1 MKICHQSNS
10 VNKEELA
17 SVPKCALAI
26 CVFRRWVFFTSMLF
40 VAGVV
45 SAGNVWYVDAVN
57 GNDGLDGTTAV
68 VPEVGSSESLSG
80 PRKTLVKVME
90 LASAGDTIYAAEGEY
105 RDGAMLADGNT
116 TSNRVVIKA
125 GVQLVASGLRART
138 RIFGALSSL
147 PSSAGTS
154 RGNNIDAVRA
164 VFFVTPTATEKT
176 AGIMGGVL
184 KGFTVMR
191 GRTTIDKNVISSSCR
206 NGGGVF
212 GPGLVVDCDL
222 IDNAADH
229 RGGNV
234 AGGAVVLRCR
244 LGVAIGGRYELAD
257 GSQACDTLFNTN
269 EKIYPSVD
277 VAKIVNCTFTTN
289 AAYSC
294 KVYNCLFLNPTAG
307 TSAITMKGSYYN
319 SYSRDIQGTASE
331 TNPNPI
337 ANEDGKCRFELSAA
351 QVPNVELN
359 TRPLSGSVVIDAGNI
374 DYYNGFTNGWTEG
387 WLEHWTGRD
396 FLGHDRIFGE
406 TIDVG
411 CCEWVADR
419 PSIHVDSVN
428 GDDDNNGLSVLRAK
442 KTLAAAV
449 EAVVQFTQDGRL
461 DISHVKAAPGTYS
474 QGAMQTAQGPVRVAI
489 PDGVKLEGSG
499 ADVTFIEGEPAANPI
514 KNGCGVD
521 SLRCVYLAD
530 TAILKG
536 FTLRNGY
543 AHYSGSDGYAYSGGG
558 SYGKGLVVD
567 CAYSNNTSCYRGGNV
582 YNGTFLRCHFG
593 SASYS
598 AYNICSFQ
606 KMVDC
611 VFDLDR
617 ADDNIYCISGGE
629 FFNCTFV
636 KGIPRANVAEV
647 NLYNSLILNDK
658 SIDKA
663 GPCKFHSCISAG
675 ALGESCSEGDAFNRF
690 GANPLRLR
698 VDSTTFRPSKG
709 SLVRDAGDGDG
720 TANYRSLIANGWS
733 AAWIAELGDRDFAG
747 GKRVEN
753 GRVDVGAGE
762 HIPLNIGF
770 PITIR

>member
-90 LASAGDTIYAAEGEY
+90 LASAGDTIYAAEGNY
-105 RDGAMLADGNT
+105 NSGCVLAEGNA
-116 TSNRVVIKA
+116 TSNRVIVKA
-125 GVQLVASGLRART
+125 GVLLEARGRRT
-138 RIFGALSSL
+138 NTKISGALSAL
-147 PSSAGTS
+147 PGSS
-154 RGNNIDAVRA
+154 RGCNVDSVRA
-164 VFFVTPTATEKT
+164 VYFASPTEQET
-176 AGIMGGVL
+176 AAGFGGGVV
-184 KGFTVMR
+184 KGFTIQL
-191 GRTTIDKNVISSSCR
+191 GRTVLNDSTDNSC
-206 NGGGVF
+206 GGGAF
-212 GPGLVVDCDL
+212 GPGLVVDCDFSE
-222 IDNAADH
+222 NASNNK
-229 RGGNV
+229 GGNV
-234 AGGAVVLRCR
+234 AGATLLRCM
-244 LGVAIGGRYELAD
+244 LNPAIGGAYELVNGGNA
-257 GSQACDTLFNTN
+257 ADTLFNTN
-269 EKIYPSVD
+269 ERVYPNNSNS
-277 VAKIVNCTFTTN
+277 KIVNCTFTN
-289 AAYSC
+289 RVAYAC
-294 KVYNCLFLNPTAG
+294 GVYNCLFLSSD
-307 TSAITMKGSYYN
+307 TSAITFSWADYYN
-319 SYSRDIQGTASE
+319 TLSCGERGSRITE
-331 TNPNPI
+331 K
-337 ANEDGKCRFELSAA
+337 DGECRFGIAENETAH
-351 QVPNVELN
+351 VGGMV
-359 TRPLSGSVVIDAGNI
+359 RPLSGSATINSGNKA
-374 DYYNGFTNGWTEG
+374 YYNAFTNGWTAL
-387 WLEHWTGRD
+387 WQAHWTGRD
-396 FLGHDRIFGE
+396 YAGYERINGDS
-406 TIDVG
+406 IDVG
-411 CCEWVADR
+411 CWEWMADK
-419 PSIHVDSVN
+419 PSIHVDSAN
-428 GDDDNNGLSVLRAK
+428 GDDANTGLHPSKAK
-442 KTLAAAV
+442 ETLAAAV
-449 EAVVQFTQDGRL
+449 EAVLDFASDPRL
-461 DISHVKAAPGTYS
+461 GLSQIKAAPGTYCKGS
-474 QGAMQTAQGPVRVAI
+474 MQSPQGPARVAI
-489 PDGVKLEGSG
+489 PDGVKLEGACAG
-499 ADVTFIEGEPAANPI
+499 VTFIEGAQATTPI

-521 SLRCVYLAD
+521 SLRCAYLAD

-543 AHYSGSDGYAYSGGG
+543 AHYSGSDGYVYSGGG

-598 AYNICSFQ
+598 AYNICSLQ